1 MDKAYQVLRETFG
14 HDSFRLSQEAV
25 IRRLIEEDNSA
36 LVLYPTGGKESFEC
50 NWLHILK

>member
-14 HDSFRLSQEAV
+14 FESFRLSQEAV

-36 LVLYPTGGKESFEC
+36 LVLYPTGGKRSVV
-50 NWLHILK
+50 